1 MKLKLNRPLSV
12 LWMTVFLWMVVSV
25 GIAEAA
31 DTNSSS
37 PSDAVDWRQSIDAM
51 LATETTA
58 LEEVKIL
65 QKQVEAGQKT
75 VALEMN
81 TYRMQISAYGNL
93 LAFSDARLPD
103 LEKAWIETVN
113 SVRTIT
119 QQLKTIRQKYETIK
133 AQTEQVSNQIDL
145 NTKQL
150 QDIQSAGAVDA
161 AGVQLQK
168 KLKTLVDVL
177 NARKSR
183 LEKISAL
190 HADAINQMEDILG
203 MMTDLAKSFE
213 EKIQARKTTEIFRK
227 RASLLQQLQKAKLDG
242 DTREVLDALSNLT
255 RPSFYQ
261 EHWRSMRETY
271 LPHTG
276 LALVLLVLWLWLVH
290 RLHVRIRKWLE
301 IRDWSEMPFAKIS
314 IDVLNHSSGLGAVC
328 LFVYG
333 AVLIS
338 GGWPYW
344 MLLESLLDVLLI
356 ILFCR
361 WGKALMIALEGLNP
375 PRFPQQLAGSIRH
388 LIPVIRYYGMVVV
401 LARFLLSEENL
412 WRTALQTFGEI
423 ALLGW
428 TAVAVHVRKPE
439 FDIWVRP
446 QWLPYARAGV
456 AVLFWII
463 TGGAVIL
470 EWTGYGVL
478 AVFWLSSW
486 GQTAVLACW
495 GTIAFR
501 GLNQW
506 SRRLSDTDNAETK
519 PGDRVTSDAASRWF
533 LIRIGWIL
541 LPVLLLAAILMSWG
555 AKQTIFGHLFHVLSY
570 PIVIGDIRFSLFG
583 VLSAAV
589 ILLIARVFLKT
600 WRKWVQN
607 NLFRGSGLDRGVIE
621 SIATL
626 TTYGFWALAILI
638 ALQAMGV
645 SSTSLAVVFG
655 ALGIGLGFGLQ
666 NIFNNFIS
674 GIILLFERPIQ
685 VGDAIEIN
693 GTWGIVKKINFRSTQ
708 VQTYDNA
715 SLIIPN
721 SEFISNS
728 VTNWTFKDQRIRRI
742 ITVGVA
748 YGTDTDL
755 VVNTL
760 TDIAMKSDQVL
771 KRPKPDVV
779 FSDFGDSAL
788 VFKLRVWTTID
799 DMVSVENHLRHEI
812 YRAFTELNIEIPFPQ
827 RDVHIKE

>member
-1 MKLKLNRPLSV
+1 MNMTSKRFLTV
-12 LWMTVFLWMVVSV
+12 VWMTAFLWMAVPV
-25 GIAEAA
+25 GITKAA
-31 DTNSSS
+31 DTTSS
-37 PSDAVDWRQSIDAM
+37 PADAVDWRQSIDTM
-51 LATETTA
+51 LATETAA
-58 LEEVKIL
+58 LEEIKTL
-65 QKQVEAGQKT
+65 QKQVEAGQKSF
-75 VALEMN
+75 ALEMN

-93 LAFSDARLPD
+93 LALSDARLAD
-103 LEKAWIETVN
+103 LEKAWVETVN

-119 QQLKTIRQKYETIK
+119 QQVKTIRQKYETLK
-133 AQTEQVSNQIDL
+133 TQTDQVSNQIEL
-145 NTKQL
+145 NTKQM
-150 QDIQSAGAVDA
+150 QDIQSAGASDA
-161 AGVQLQK
+161 AGAQLQK

-177 NARKSR
+177 NARKNR
-183 LEKISAL
+183 LEKITAM
-190 HADAINQMEDILG
+190 HADAISQLEDIQG
-203 MMTDLAKSFE
+203 MMADLAKSFE
-213 EKIQARKTTEIFRK
+213 EKIQARKKTEIFRK
-227 RASLLQQLQKAKLDG
+227 RASLLQQLQKAKFDS
-242 DTREVLDALSNLT
+242 DTREVIDVLSNLM
-255 RPSFYQ
+255 RLSFYQ
-261 EHWRSMRETY
+261 EHWRSIRETY

-276 LALVLLVLWLWLVH
+276 LVLTLLVLWLWLVH
-290 RLHVRIRKWLE
+290 RLHVRVRNWLE
-301 IRDWSEMPFAKIS
+301 TSDWSEMSCAKIA
-314 IDVLNHSSGLGAVC
+314 IDVLNHSSALGAVC
-328 LFVYG
+328 VFAYG
-333 AVLIS
+333 ILLIS

-344 MLLESLLDVLLI
+344 MLLESILDVLLI
-356 ILFCR
+356 LLFCR
-361 WGKALMIALEGLNP
+361 WGKALVTAMEGLNP
-375 PRFPQQLAGSIRH
+375 PRFPQQLADSIRH
-388 LIPVIRYYGMVVV
+388 LIPVIRSYGMVVV

-412 WRTALQTFGEI
+412 WRTVLQAFGEI

-428 TAVAVHVRKPE
+428 TAIAFHVRKPE

-446 QWLPYARAGV
+446 QWLPYMRAGV
-456 AVLFWII
+456 AAVIWII
-463 TGGAVIL
+463 TGGAVVL
-470 EWTGYGVL
+470 EWMGYNVL

-486 GQTAVLACW
+486 GQTAVLAFW
-495 GTIAFR
+495 GTVALR
-501 GLNQW
+501 GLSQW
-506 SRRLSDTDNAETK
+506 GQRISAAEDAETK
-519 PGDRVTSDAASRWF
+519 PEDRGASDAASRWF
-533 LIRIGWIL
+533 LIRIAWLL
-541 LPVLLLAAILMSWG
+541 LPVLLSAAVLISWG
-555 AKQTIFGHLFHVLSY
+555 AKQTIIGHLFQVLTY
-570 PIVIGDIRFSLFG
+570 PVVIGDIRFSLFG
-583 VLSAAV
+583 VLGAAV
-589 ILLIARVFLKT
+589 ILLVARVFLKT

-607 NLFRGSGLDRGVIE
+607 KLFLGSGLDRGVIE

-626 TTYGFWALAILI
+626 TTYGFWALAILM

-755 VVNTL
+755 VVNTM
-760 TDIAMKSDQVL
+760 TDIAMKSDKVL
-771 KRPKPDVV
+771 KWPKPDVV

-788 VFKLRVWTTID
+788 IFKLRVWTTID

-827 RDVHIKE
+827 RDIHIKE